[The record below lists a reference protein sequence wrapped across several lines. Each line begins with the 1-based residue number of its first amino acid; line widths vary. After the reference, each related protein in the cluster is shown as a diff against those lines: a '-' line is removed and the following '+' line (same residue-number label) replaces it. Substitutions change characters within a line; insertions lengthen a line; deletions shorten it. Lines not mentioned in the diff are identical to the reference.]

1 MHFLAL
7 NVQQYLLYSL
17 NGLAGLKFMLD
28 FMMAPAQGF
37 ISNLCATIMK
47 TVSYSN
53 CISYISTP
61 ILHFACVVERQAP
74 TICIDSL
81 TCRPIQLVI

>member
-17 NGLAGLKFMLD
+17 TGLAGLKSMPD

-37 ISNLCATIMK
+37 ILYLCATIIK
-47 TVSYSN
+47 TVSHSN
-53 CISYISTP
+53 RISYISNP

-81 TCRPIQLVI
+81 TCDI